1 MCFAQIWLQP
11 LEPYPLPSHCNYNT
25 CFCFLWSSFMSMQCC
40 PTSCCSAL
48 VPSRPTSPEGR
59 ASLCSWGRVVVVWWC
74 GGGVVVWWVRVNQC
88 KVVLGDMEVLLWW
101 SFHDS
106 KISSEI
112 EEAPRQNLL
121 TLLKQFWSKN
131 DKMPKYNMAILLY
144 ELLSKML
151 WLLEHLRCQ

>member
-1 MCFAQIWLQP
+1 
-11 LEPYPLPSHCNYNT
+11 
-25 CFCFLWSSFMSMQCC
+25 MSMLYNLLLFSSGSKSSHE
-40 PTSCCSAL
+40 PRGSCK
-48 VPSRPTSPEGR
+48 
-59 ASLCSWGRVVVVWWC
+59 SLLLRQG

-131 DKMPKYNMAILLY
+131 DKMPKYNMAILLS

-151 WLLEHLRCQ
+151 

>member
-1 MCFAQIWLQP
+1 M
-11 LEPYPLPSHCNYNT
+11 
-25 CFCFLWSSFMSMQCC
+25 
-40 PTSCCSAL
+40 
-48 VPSRPTSPEGR
+48 
-59 ASLCSWGRVVVVWWC
+59 VVWWC

-131 DKMPKYNMAILLY
+131 DKMPKYNMAILLPAQH
-144 ELLSKML
+144 STKATRAAV
-151 WLLEHLRCQ
+151 HNTCSIKQ

>member
-1 MCFAQIWLQP
+1 M
-11 LEPYPLPSHCNYNT
+11 
-25 CFCFLWSSFMSMQCC
+25 
-40 PTSCCSAL
+40 
-48 VPSRPTSPEGR
+48 
-59 ASLCSWGRVVVVWWC
+59 VVWWC

-144 ELLSKML
+144 ELQSKML
-151 WLLEHLRCQ
+151 